1 MRPCGLGCSIIIIV
15 CEHPDGHRGG
25 TIFKTCMMLGCAAVH
40 TRACIGA
47 IGVITE
53 LSPRRPV
60 SVCGLQGGREF
71 DWWCA

>member
-1 MRPCGLGCSIIIIV
+1 MV
-15 CEHPDGHRGG
+15 
-25 TIFKTCMMLGCAAVH
+25 LGCAAVH

-53 LSPRRPV
+53 LSPRLAG
-60 SVCGLQGGREF
+60 VCVWSEDGGEF